1 MENNSPTTLMQ
12 MAHLFQM
19 ELFPRMEAVVG
30 ELSAQAKLLTK
41 TVAIVPLDRV
51 LTRNWLGRP
60 AGYRKAMLIAFL
72 AKSIYNLATTR
83 QLLERLHS
91 DAQLRR
97 ICGWQSAVQIPSE
110 STFSRAFAQFARQR
124 IGEQLHQLLLQAKRP
139 DRLVGHI
146 ARDSTAIEA
155 RERFPDPPPDK
166 KRNKAK
172 TKRKKHEFSRKK
184 ATVRGTEIQRQ
195 RHMTLDQMLA
205 ALPQQC
211 AIGVKKSSK
220 GHEQYW
226 RGYKLHL
233 DVADGQIPISAV
245 LTSANV
251 HDARVA
257 IPLMT
262 MTSKRVDYLYD
273 LMDSAYDAN
282 AIVEHCRAQGRVPVV
297 AFHPRRATRRPS
309 EVPKVRPPK
318 QVPEMDW
325 AKRER
330 YAERTMVER
339 VNARL
344 KDEFG
349 GRHIRVRGG
358 VKVMAHLMF
367 GLIAITADQ
376 LLRQLS

>member
-1 MENNSPTTLMQ
+1 
-12 MAHLFQM
+12 
-19 ELFPRMEAVVG
+19 
-30 ELSAQAKLLTK
+30 
-41 TVAIVPLDRV
+41 
-51 LTRNWLGRP
+51 
-60 AGYRKAMLIAFL
+60 
-72 AKSIYNLATTR
+72 
-83 QLLERLHS
+83 
-91 DAQLRR
+91 
-97 ICGWQSAVQIPSE
+97 
-110 STFSRAFAQFARQR
+110 
-124 IGEQLHQLLLQAKRP
+124 LLLQAKRP
-139 DRLVGHI
+139 DRLVGHF

-155 RERFPDPPPDK
+155 RERFPDPPPPDK
-166 KRNKAK
+166 KRKKAK
-172 TKRKKHEFSRKK
+172 TRRTKHDFKRQR

-195 RHMTLDQMLA
+195 RHMNLEQMLA
-205 ALPQQC
+205 GFPQQC
-211 AIGVKKSSK
+211 AIGVKTSSK
-220 GHEQYW
+220 GNQRYW

-273 LMDSAYDAN
+273 LMDSAYDAK
-282 AIVEHCRAQGRVPVV
+282 AILEHCQAQGRVPVV
-297 AFHPRRATRRPS
+297 AFHPRRATRKPS
-309 EVPKVRPPK
+309 QVPKAIPPK
-318 QVPEMDW
+318 PMPEMDW
-325 AKRER
+325 AKQER
-330 YAERTMVER
+330 YAQRTMVER

-349 GRHIRVRGG
+349 GRHIRARGG

>member
-1 MENNSPTTLMQ
+1 
-12 MAHLFQM
+12 
-19 ELFPRMEAVVG
+19 
-30 ELSAQAKLLTK
+30 
-41 TVAIVPLDRV
+41 
-51 LTRNWLGRP
+51 
-60 AGYRKAMLIAFL
+60 
-72 AKSIYNLATTR
+72 
-83 QLLERLHS
+83 
-91 DAQLRR
+91 
-97 ICGWQSAVQIPSE
+97 
-110 STFSRAFAQFARQR
+110 
-124 IGEQLHQLLLQAKRP
+124 LLLQAKRP

-166 KRNKAK
+166 RRKKAK
-172 TKRKKHEFSRKK
+172 AKRKRHEVKRQK

-195 RHMTLDQMLA
+195 RHMTLEQMLA

-211 AIGVKKSSK
+211 AIGVKTSSK

-262 MTSKRVDYLYD
+262 MTSNRVDYLYD

-282 AIVEHCRAQGRVPVV
+282 AILEHCRAQGRVPVV
-297 AFHPRRATRRPS
+297 AFHPRRATKRPS
-309 EVPKVRPPK
+309 KVPKARPPK
-318 QVPEMDW
+318 LVPEMDW
-325 AKRER
+325 AKRDR

-339 VNARL
+339 GNARL

-358 VKVMAHLMF
+358 AKVMAHLMF
-367 GLIAITADQ
+367 GLIALTADQ
-376 LLRQLS
+376 LLRQLT